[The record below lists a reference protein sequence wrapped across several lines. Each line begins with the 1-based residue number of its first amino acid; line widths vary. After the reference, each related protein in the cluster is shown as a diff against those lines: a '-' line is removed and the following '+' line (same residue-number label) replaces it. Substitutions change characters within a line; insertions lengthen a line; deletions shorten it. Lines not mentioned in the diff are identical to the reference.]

1 MFKQIKVTL
10 ILWLLFTLSGAWID
24 RLDNFHN
31 GYFYLSHQKTIES
44 ILVRMSEYRHNGL
57 ISQLDK
63 DMGDTLQRTGSYYTL
78 LNFLG
83 AEKDDLGR
91 PLAEGYAID
100 IDQLTSQDGIY
111 RRSNDPDY
119 WGFNPNNCSRDQIF
133 AAQAA
138 IVAFRDFDRGRS
150 LFGQFFKRGFLNQ
163 NVRRNWAYPSDRSY
177 RWKIP
182 DIPTPSQLSLL
193 LRGLGNRLVYPL
205 VFLLDAFIIADIQ
218 FFRRLDKRQLWDF
231 DIKILPSLIAA
242 NSYLPTLWSR
252 WGLILYLR
260 DRQDITQRIHYY
272 NQDQFNGIRPLAD
285 LYDLSLA
292 KMADQFVATSQSLGV
307 PVSQVTKPRSP
318 SSQSD

>member
-1 MFKQIKVTL
+1 MFKRVKVTL
-10 ILWLLFTLSGAWID
+10 MFWLLFALSGAWID

-44 ILVRMSEYRHNGL
+44 ILAQMSDYRHNGL

-91 PLAEGYAID
+91 TLAEGYAAD
-100 IDQLTSQDGIY
+100 MDQLTYKDGIY

-138 IVAFRDFDRGRS
+138 IVTYRDFDRGRS
-150 LFGQFFKRGFLNQ
+150 LFHQFLKRGFLNQ
-163 NVRRNWAYPSDRSY
+163 NVRHNWSYPWEKSY
-177 RWKIP
+177 VWKIP

-218 FFRRLDKRQLWDF
+218 FFRRLDKRQLWDY
-231 DIKILPSLIAA
+231 DVKVLPSLIAA

-252 WGLILYLR
+252 WGLSLYLR
-260 DRQDITQRIHYY
+260 DRNDITQRVRYY
-272 NQDQFNGIRPLAD
+272 NQDKFNGIKPLAE

-292 KMADQFVATSQSLGV
+292 KMNDQFVSSPSSLGV
-307 PVSQVTKPRSP
+307 PVSQVSKQRSV

>member
-1 MFKQIKVTL
+1 MFKLLKVTL
-10 ILWLLFTLSGAWID
+10 LFWLLFTLSGAWID

-31 GYFYLSHQKTIES
+31 GYFYLSHQNKIEN
-44 ILVRMSEYRHNGL
+44 ILQRMSSYRHNGL

-91 PLAEGYAID
+91 PLAEGYEED
-100 IDQLTSQDGIY
+100 MKQLTTSDGIY
-111 RRSNDPDY
+111 RRSNDPEY

-138 IVAFRDFDRGRS
+138 IVTFRDFDRGRS
-150 LFGQFFKRGFLNQ
+150 LFKKFFTRGFLNQ
-163 NVRRNWAYPSDRSY
+163 NVRHNWAYPWEKSY
-177 RWKIP
+177 SWKIP

-218 FFRRLDKRQLWDF
+218 FFRRLDKRQLWDY
-231 DIKILPSLIAA
+231 DVKALPSLIAA

-252 WGLILYLR
+252 WGLSLYLR
-260 DRQDITQRIHYY
+260 ERNDIAQRVHYY
-272 NQDQFNGIRPLAD
+272 NQDQFNGIKPLAD

-292 KMADQFVATSQSLGV
+292 KMNDQFVVTSQSLGI
-307 PVSQVTKPRSP
+307 PISQVSKRRSI
-318 SSQSD
+318 SSESE